1 MVRAHNSLLI
11 IRLRVVHITFRI
23 CCLTSRIFFFLRQ
36 YRELRGSLIL
46 FTTNY
51 ALMHPPRPHNQSFS
65 VTSRSCFTSLGAKS
79 SWETYMLSSIHHLPH
94 RIIKYFCLTLDILTH
109 RSKLFPS
116 IQIKTMASST
126 QKIEVS
132 PTDTGKQKINL
143 LLGKL
148 PQEEDW
154 PKTQGEIH
162 SIRERLTNTR
172 ISRAMSW
179 NDIFLEY
186 ERHMERLVDSGLE
199 NDSRFFMIIVIATG
213 TVAIGSAPRLHT
225 TEHNQ
230 LKQVIYSGIR
240 RCFRK
245 IGSSG
250 KLDDKLIQRYLG
262 RVRDGTQLL
271 KSLDRNPLYSRV
283 YELPY
288 IGRSP

>member
-1 MVRAHNSLLI
+1 
-11 IRLRVVHITFRI
+11 
-23 CCLTSRIFFFLRQ
+23 
-36 YRELRGSLIL
+36 
-46 FTTNY
+46 
-51 ALMHPPRPHNQSFS
+51 
-65 VTSRSCFTSLGAKS
+65 
-79 SWETYMLSSIHHLPH
+79 
-94 RIIKYFCLTLDILTH
+94 
-109 RSKLFPS
+109 
-116 IQIKTMASST
+116 MASST

-132 PTDTGKQKINL
+132 PTNTGRQKINL

-162 SIRERLTNTR
+162 SIRERLTNTQ

-179 NDIFLEY
+179 NDIFMEY
-186 ERHMERLVDSGLE
+186 ERHMEGLVDSGLE

-288 IGRSP
+288 IVPGMLSLFLCLNYKGGREYISREILEKASPPPELWDSKIISTSNIVSANIKGKVNLATIYHLLDMPGTRQIVFASEDFWLPE